1 MSNKPTPTQS
11 NPPTQKEHI
20 VAYLE
25 IMDCENKMQNPQ
37 DSDLLL
43 AQLAWIYNDVM
54 KWPDKVNIA
63 GSLSVKPFTVLSKS
77 ETIFWVRLNMSYS
90 A

>member
-1 MSNKPTPTQS
+1 MNKLKN
-11 NPPTQKEHI
+11 NPPTPKEHI

-43 AQLAWIYNDVM
+43 AQLISLTNTAIPTTIHFRSIWIN
-54 KWPDKVNIA
+54 
-63 GSLSVKPFTVLSKS
+63 
-77 ETIFWVRLNMSYS
+77 
-90 A
+90 